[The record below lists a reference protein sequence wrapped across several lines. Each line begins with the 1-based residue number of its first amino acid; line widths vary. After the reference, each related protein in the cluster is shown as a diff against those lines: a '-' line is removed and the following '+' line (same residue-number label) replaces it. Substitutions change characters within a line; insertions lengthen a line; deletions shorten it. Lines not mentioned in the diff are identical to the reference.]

1 MLVLSKDEL
10 EKFAKT
16 VDSHLIYDVKKHSV
30 LPENNK
36 NNVID
41 LGRLTPNDL
50 EIVDLNNRER
60 CEKLIKKGFV
70 TVSFCDNP
78 DSLCFISGTKILMR
92 NGEYKSVDDLKV
104 GDLLMCTSHVEPL
117 EHVGEVKNVFS
128 TMLDYDPKENYNVNF
143 VDVVTSENYEY
154 SRLFIKS
161 DAYDD

>member
-50 EIVDLNNRER
+50 DIVDLNDKKRR
-60 CEKLIKKGFV
+60 KKLIKKGFV

-78 DSLCFISGTKILMR
+78 DSLCFVSGTKILMR
-92 NGEYKSVDDLKV
+92 NGEYKAVDKLKV
-104 GDLLMCTSHVEPL
+104 GDLLMCASCIESL
-117 EHVGEVKNVFS
+117 KHVGEVKNVFS
-128 TMLDYDPKENYNVNF
+128 TTLGYDPEENYDVNF
-143 VDVVTSENYEY
+143 VDVATSENYEY

>member
-10 EKFAKT
+10 EKFVKT
-16 VDSHLIYDVKKHSV
+16 VDSHLMYDIKNHSV
-30 LPENNK
+30 FPENNK

-50 EIVDLNNRER
+50 EIVDLNNRKR

-70 TVSFCDNP
+70 TVSFYDNP
-78 DSLCFISGTKILMR
+78 DSLCFVSGTKILMR
-92 NGEYKSVDDLKV
+92 NGEYKSVDELKI
-104 GDLLMCTSHVEPL
+104 GDLLMCTSCIEPL
-117 EHVGEVKNVFS
+117 KHVGEVKNVFS
-128 TMLDYDPKENYNVNF
+128 TTLGYDPEENYNVNF